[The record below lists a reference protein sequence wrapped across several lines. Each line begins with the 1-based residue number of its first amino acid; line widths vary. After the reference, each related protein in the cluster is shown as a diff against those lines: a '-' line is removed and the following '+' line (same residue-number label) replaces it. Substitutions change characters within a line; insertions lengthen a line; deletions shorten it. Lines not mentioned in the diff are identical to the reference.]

1 MLWSEYFNLTERL
14 LELEFLTYQTH
25 PLALAVQLYN
35 YYVLQD
41 RECFQW
47 RVSWWS
53 DLHEQIRNN
62 VVKIYMVFI
71 CMVEQMHC
79 CFFLLGTFCCVIA
92 FLYGYSNTCDWLVVT
107 GHEET
112 LSWCYTGRFSTTIR
126 NANEVGRDL
135 IGLAARCGANCR
147 SV

>member
-1 MLWSEYFNLTERL
+1 MKRRFNLTERL
-14 LELEFLTYQTH
+14 LELEFFSYQTH
-25 PLALAVQLYN
+25 PLALPVQLYN

-47 RVSWWS
+47 RVNWWS
-53 DLHEQIRNN
+53 DIHEQIWNN
-62 VVKIYMVFI
+62 VVKGYMVFI
-71 CMVEQMHC
+71 CMHGWTNANAV
-79 CFFLLGTFCCVIA
+79 FFLLGTFCCVIA
-92 FLYGYSNTCDWLVVT
+92 FLHGYSNTSCDWLVVT

-147 SV
+147 